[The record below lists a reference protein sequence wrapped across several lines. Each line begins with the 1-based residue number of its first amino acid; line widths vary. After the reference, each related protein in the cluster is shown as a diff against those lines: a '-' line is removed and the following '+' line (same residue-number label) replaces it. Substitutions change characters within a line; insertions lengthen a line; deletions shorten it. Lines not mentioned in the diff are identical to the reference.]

1 MTSTPTPP
9 RRRALAI
16 VIADIA
22 ATVAIL
28 VVALVFGLVILGFA
42 AQFGGFTAACGP
54 GAYPGLQCNS
64 TVLGVATYGI
74 LTVTVVAYFVGI
86 GMAIVRIIQK
96 RLAFVWPL
104 GAFIIMIAA
113 FYLAAWAAGQ
123 TVPA

>member
-16 VIADIA
+16 VILDVA
-22 ATVAIL
+22 ATVVTL

-42 AQFGGFTAACGP
+42 AQFAGFTAACGP
-54 GAYPGLQCNS
+54 GPYPGLQCNS
-64 TVLGVATYGI
+64 TVLGFATYGL
-74 LTVTVVAYFVGI
+74 LTVTVMAFFVGI
-86 GMAIVRIIQK
+86 GMAIVRMIQK

-104 GAFIIMIAA
+104 GAFIVMIAA